1 MSEKIVVAIDGPAG
15 SGKSTVA
22 KKLAER
28 MKCLYLDTGAMY
40 RAVTYCSLENGIV
53 DNAEAVGDLAARI
66 DLHLQFENGITRVFV
81 DGEEVTE
88 KIRSAEVNSNVS
100 EVAVIAKVREELV
113 RQQREFGKKGSLIA
127 EGRDMT
133 TVVFPDADVKVYLT
147 ASIETRAIRRYKE
160 YVAKNIEITI
170 EEVRANIEKR
180 DRIDSSRETSPL
192 MQAEDAILFDNTSFT
207 VEEDVE
213 KLYIII
219 KEKVSTKV

>member
-40 RAVTYCSLENGIV
+40 RAITYCSLENGIV
-53 DNAEAVGDLAARI
+53 EDDEAVAELATKI

-81 DGEEVTE
+81 DGDEVTE
-88 KIRSAEVNSNVS
+88 KIRSADVNSNVS
-100 EVAVIAKVREELV
+100 EVAVIAKVRKELV

-147 ASIETRAIRRYKE
+147 ASVETRALRRYKE
-160 YVAKNIEITI
+160 YQAKNIEISL

-213 KLYIII
+213 KLYKII
-219 KEKVSTKV
+219 KDKVSTKV